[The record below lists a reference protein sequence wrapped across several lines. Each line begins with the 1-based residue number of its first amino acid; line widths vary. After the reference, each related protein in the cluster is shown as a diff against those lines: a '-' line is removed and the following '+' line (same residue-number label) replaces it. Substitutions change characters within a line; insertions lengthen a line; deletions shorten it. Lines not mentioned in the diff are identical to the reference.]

1 VSHQQ
6 KVLAGASLI
15 AAGSWV
21 LYQAYEG
28 SGVRRPWWTRML
40 PGA

>member
-6 KVLAGASLI
+6 KVLAGATLI

-28 SGVRRPWWTRML
+28 AGRRRPWWVKAL

>member
-6 KVLAGASLI
+6 RVLAGVVLI
-15 AAGSWV
+15 AAGSRV
-21 LYQAYEG
+21 LYQAFEG
-28 SGVRRPWWTRML
+28 SGRRRPWWTRAI